1 MMKVSVVVCCLLVAV
16 SALVVGCGTSYSWRS
31 NVPAPMRTVAVPT
44 FRNESDLNEFGAVAS
59 RQVLREFQRE
69 GTFSIRRADDAAVE
83 VQGIVKRVT
92 VGSGSYNRRTLGR
105 MHACDMTAQVEI
117 SVIDKRAGRVLV
129 DSRLYQARTTM
140 TFGQDNTTA
149 ERDAAGRLADDL
161 SRQVVDDVLNL
172 KW

>member
-1 MMKVSVVVCCLLVAV
+1 MMRGLCILLGL
-16 SALVVGCGTSYSWRS
+16 ALCGCGTDYCWRS
-31 NVPAPMRTVAVPT
+31 SVPEAVRTVSVPT
-44 FRNESDLNEFGAVAS
+44 FRNESDLNELGAVAS

-69 GTFSIRRADDAAVE
+69 GTFSICRADDAAVE

-129 DSRLYQARTTM
+129 DSRLYRARTTM
-140 TFGQDNTTA
+140 TFGQDKTTA